1 MGNPADQDKKLILQE
16 RKNKLSPQSYHI
28 TQEAGTEPPF
38 TGPHL
43 NEKREGAFVCV
54 VCGQELFSS
63 RAKYDSGSGWPSFY
77 EPVIQDAVNVHED
90 MSHGMV
96 RTEVICA
103 SCEAH
108 LGHVFPDGPKP
119 SGLRFCINGHAL
131 EFIPEE

>member
-43 NEKREGAFVCV
+43 DEKREGAFACV